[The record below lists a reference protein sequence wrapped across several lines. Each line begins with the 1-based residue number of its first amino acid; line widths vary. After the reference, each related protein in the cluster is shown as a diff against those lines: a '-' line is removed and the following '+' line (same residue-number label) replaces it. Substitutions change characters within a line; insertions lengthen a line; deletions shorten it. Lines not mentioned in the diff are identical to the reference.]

1 VKLTSSSIVA
11 IPVAFSLLMKK
22 LEVAHAQN
30 ALSIT
35 SLLKCAKCQQIKRDA
50 RVLNCLHVYCHR
62 CTQKLRVEAENGNS
76 KIGFKAHCIVDNC
89 TEVVSGKTAVIDAE
103 VMELLVWYDKQS
115 PGLTTSTAQIQVLKA
130 AHQKRP
136 DEPIIK
142 SHLAE
147 VRKQQKQREASG
159 ENDTVCNLLEVAKLA
174 KKLA

>member
-1 VKLTSSSIVA
+1 
-11 IPVAFSLLMKK
+11 MKK

-35 SLLKCAKCQQIKRDA
+35 NLLKCSKCHQIKRDA

-62 CTQKLRVEAENGNS
+62 CTQKLRVEAEKGDARN
-76 KIGFKAHCIVDNC
+76 GFKAYCVQDNC

-115 PGLTTSTAQIQVLKA
+115 PGITTSQAQVHVLKA

-136 DEPIIK
+136 EETLIK
-142 SHLAE
+142 THLAD
-147 VRKQQKQREASG
+147 VRKKIKQRETTG

>member
-1 VKLTSSSIVA
+1 
-11 IPVAFSLLMKK
+11 MKK
-22 LEVAHAQN
+22 FEVAHAHN

-35 SLLKCAKCQQIKRDA
+35 ELLKCSKCKQIKRDA

-62 CTQKLRVEAENGNS
+62 CTQKLRVEAEKGDAKN
-76 KIGFKAHCIVDNC
+76 GFKANC
-89 TEVVSGKTAVIDAE
+89 VQQGCSEIVSGKTAVIDAE

-115 PGLTTSTAQIQVLKA
+115 PGLTTSAAQIQVLKA

-136 DEPIIK
+136 DEASIK
-142 SHLAE
+142 AQLAD
-147 VRKQQKQREASG
+147 VRKKQKQLEATG